1 MNLAEDQH
9 SHGTHLHFSPTT
21 ERSPVTEA
29 SYRRPPDD
37 ILQIL
42 DAEPLPS
49 VSISPDRRFLLLADR
64 KIYPPVAELAAPLL
78 KLAGLRIN
86 PETSGPHLA
95 PRYCGLRLL
104 ETASQSVTP
113 ISLPDDARIT
123 LCGWSPNARFYAFTL
138 THSDHIELWVLETE
152 NCRAR
157 RVSSVPISATYAVPV
172 HWLPDSE
179 HLLVLTVPSDRGPM
193 PEKPRTPR
201 GPVIEEATGVS
212 GPVRTYPDMLQSPY
226 DAELF
231 EYFCRSQLMII
242 SVLSGSTKMIG
253 EPQIFGSVDES
264 PDGQLL
270 LVVRHERPWSYT
282 LPVTRFPRRTEV
294 WDRNGDVIYTL
305 HVAPLQDAIPIEGV
319 PLGPRFANWRPTEP
333 ATLTWLEALDGGDPK
348 RPAEFRDAFF
358 SQAAPFDQKPR
369 ELIRIQQRCT
379 GLTWGAESGTALI
392 RDYDRDRRWTRT
404 LLFHADDTTV
414 APQVL
419 WERSVNDRYGDPG
432 SPMTRPLPNGR
443 RVLWQHEDWIFLES
457 TGATPR
463 GDRPFLAR
471 FNLQTRQSERLFTC
485 DDESYESVVALLSD
499 DGTRFLTQHETPL
512 IPPNYFIRSCHGE
525 RRALTQ
531 FPDPMPQLRNI
542 RKEIVTCQRDDGVT
556 ISFTLYLPN
565 DFVPGQPRPTVLW
578 AYPREFNDSQTA
590 GQISGSTN
598 HFTVFGGISHLFLLT
613 RGYVVLDDVTM
624 PVVGD
629 PETANDT
636 FIPQIVSSAK
646 AAIDKAVEMGVT
658 DRTRVGIGGHS
669 YGAFMTAHL
678 LAHTDFFKAGVA
690 RSGAYN
696 RTLTPFGFQNER
708 RTFWE
713 AMEIYMQLSPFTH
726 AHRIRTPLLLM
737 HGDSDNNPGT
747 FPLQSERLYQAIR
760 GNGGSVR
767 YVVLPHESH
776 GYIAR
781 ESIEHTLWEMIEWFG
796 RFL

>member
-1 MNLAEDQH
+1 M
-9 SHGTHLHFSPTT
+9 
-21 ERSPVTEA
+21 TEA
-29 SYRRPPDD
+29 TYRRPPED

-49 VSISPDRRFLLLADR
+49 VSISPDRRFLLLVDR
-64 KIYPPVAELAAPLL
+64 TIYPPVAELAAPLL
-78 KLAGLRIN
+78 KLAGLRVN
-86 PETSGPHLA
+86 PDISGPHLA

-104 ETASQSVTP
+104 ETATQTITP
-113 ISLPDDARIT
+113 ISLPDDSRLT
-123 LCGWSPNARFYAFTL
+123 LCGWSPNGRYYAFTL
-138 THSDHIELWVLETE
+138 THVDHISLYVLDTDT
-152 NCRAR
+152 CRAGQVNSIP
-157 RVSSVPISATYAVPV
+157 VSAAYAVPV

-179 HLLVLTVPSDRGPM
+179 HLLVLTVPTDRGPL
-193 PEKPRTPR
+193 PEKPRTPA
-201 GPVIEEATGVS
+201 GPVIEEATGAS

-226 DAELF
+226 DVELF
-231 EYFCRSQLMII
+231 EHFCRSQLMI
-242 SVLSGSTKMIG
+242 VNMQSGDAKAIG
-253 EPQIFGSVDES
+253 EPRIFASVDES

-270 LVVRHERPWSYT
+270 LVVRHEPPWSYT
-282 LPVTRFPRRTEV
+282 LPVSRFPRRTEV
-294 WDRNGDVIYTL
+294 WNRNGELVHTI

-319 PLGPRFANWRPTEP
+319 PLGPRFVNWRPTEP
-333 ATLTWLEALDGGDPK
+333 ATLAWLEALDGGDPK
-348 RPAEFRDAFF
+348 RPADFRDAFF
-358 SQAAPFDQKPR
+358 SQAAPFDQPPQ

-404 LLFHADDTTV
+404 LLFHADDPTV

-432 SPMTRPLPNGR
+432 SPMTKPLPNGR
-443 RVLWQHEDWIFLES
+443 RVLWQYGDWIFLES
-457 TGATPR
+457 TGATPK
-463 GDRPFLAR
+463 GDRPFLSR
-471 FNLQTRQSERLFTC
+471 FNLRTRQSERLFTC

-499 DGTRFLTQHETPL
+499 DGARFLTQHETPL
-512 IPPNYFIRSCHGE
+512 IPPNYFVRSCHGE
-525 RRALTQ
+525 RTALTQ

-542 RKEIVTCQRDDGVT
+542 RKEIVTCERDDGVT
-556 ISFTLYLPN
+556 ISFTLYLPT
-565 DFVPGQPRPTVLW
+565 DFVPGQPRSTVLW

-624 PVVGD
+624 PVVGE
-629 PETANDT
+629 PETANNT

-646 AAIDKAVEMGVT
+646 AAIDKAVELGVT
-658 DRTRVGIGGHS
+658 DRNRVGIGGHS

-678 LAHTDFFKAGVA
+678 LAHSDFFKAGIA

-713 AMEIYMQLSPFTH
+713 APDVYMQLSPFAH

-747 FPLQSERLYQAIR
+747 FPMQSERLYQAIR
-760 GNGGSVR
+760 GNGGTVR

>member
-1 MNLAEDQH
+1 M
-9 SHGTHLHFSPTT
+9 
-21 ERSPVTEA
+21 TEA

-49 VSISPDRRFLLLADR
+49 VSISPDRRFLLLVDR
-64 KIYPPVAELAAPLL
+64 KIYPPVSELAAPLL

-95 PRYCGLRLL
+95 PRYCGLQLL
-104 ETASQSVTP
+104 ETATQKVTP
-113 ISLPDDARIT
+113 IALPDECRIT
-123 LCGWSPNARFYAFTL
+123 LCGWSPNGHHYAFTL
-138 THSDHIELWVLETE
+138 THADHIALWVLDTATFS
-152 NCRAR
+152 AR
-157 RVSSVPISATYAVPV
+157 QVTDIPVSAAYAVPV

-179 HLLVLTVPSDRGPM
+179 QLLVLTIPSDRGPM
-193 PEKPRTPR
+193 PEKPRTPA
-201 GPVIEEATGVS
+201 GPAIEEATGAS
-212 GPVRTYPDMLQSPY
+212 GPVRTYPDLLQGPH

-231 EYFCRSQLMII
+231 EYFCRSQLMIV
-242 SVLSGSTKMIG
+242 SLTSAAAKRIG
-253 EPQIFGSVDES
+253 NPQIFASVDIS
-264 PDGQLL
+264 PDGNLI

-282 LPVTRFPRRTEV
+282 LPVSRFPRRTEV
-294 WDRNGDVIYTL
+294 WDRSGNIVHTL

-319 PLGPRFANWRPTEP
+319 PTGPRFANWRPTEP
-333 ATLTWLEALDGGDPK
+333 STLTWLEALDGGDPK
-348 RPAEFRDAFF
+348 KQADHRDALY
-358 SQAAPFDQKPR
+358 SLSAPFDASPR
-369 ELIRIQQRCT
+369 ELVRLQQRCT
-379 GLTWGAESGTALI
+379 GLTWGATAGTALI

-404 LLFHADDTTV
+404 LLFHADDSSTPAVT
-414 APQVL
+414 L
-419 WERSVNDRYGDPG
+419 WERSVHDRYGDPG

-443 RVLWQHEDWIFLES
+443 RVLWQHGDWIFLES
-457 TGATPR
+457 SGATPK
-463 GDRPFLAR
+463 GDRPFLSR
-471 FNLQTRQSERLFTC
+471 FNLRTRQTERLFTC
-485 DDESYESVVALLSD
+485 DDESYESVVAMLSD

-512 IPPNYFIRSCHGE
+512 IPPNYFIRSSDGE
-525 RRALTQ
+525 RTALTQ

-542 RKEIVTCQRDDGVT
+542 RKEIVTCQREDGVT
-556 ISFTLYLPN
+556 ISFTLYLPA
-565 DFVPGQPRPTVLW
+565 DFVPGQQRPTVLW
-578 AYPREFNDSQTA
+578 AYPREFNDSQMA

-629 PETANDT
+629 PETANNT

-646 AAIDKAVEMGVT
+646 AAIDKAVELGVT
-658 DRTRVGIGGHS
+658 DRNRVGIGGHS

-678 LAHTDFFKAGVA
+678 LAHSDFFKAGIA

-713 AMEIYMQLSPFTH
+713 APDIYIQLSPFAY

-747 FPLQSERLYQAIR
+747 FPMQSERLYQAIR
-760 GNGGSVR
+760 GNGGTVR